1 MQSMA
6 KKLVALR
13 YKEYMMK
20 QLQLILDVASL
31 VLSLVTIIY
40 IVATWKKAPITEEAV
55 LVDELEEAL

>member
-1 MQSMA
+1 MQSTA

-31 VLSLVTIIY
+31 VLSYLEQVWYIIKY
-40 IVATWKKAPITEEAV
+40 YWRNKKARASV
-55 LVDELEEAL
+55 Y

>member
-1 MQSMA
+1 
-6 KKLVALR
+6 
-13 YKEYMMK
+13 MK

-55 LVDELEEAL
+55 LVDELEEAI

>member
-1 MQSMA
+1 MQSTA

-20 QLQLILDVASL
+20 QLQLILEVASL

-40 IVATWKKAPITEEAV
+40 IVATWKKAPVAEEAI
-55 LVDELEEAL
+55 LADELEEAL